1 MISAIETLHQQMNI
15 ALICPFS
22 SGPGRGNITTVR
34 RIAEHLPA
42 VGCKVTTINLDCSSI
57 IEQQTL
63 LDQSR
68 PDLLHAFHAYHAGPT
83 ARQASRLLGIPYMI
97 TITGSDLFDSS
108 LCNDPATRSA
118 IQDADAVSCFDPLVA
133 QRLTKL
139 FPHIGGRVAVIPQ
152 GVAALPPGIPYSK
165 QDAVFLILL
174 PAALRPVKGVTGA
187 IAALAPLALELPTL
201 RLLLV
206 GGAIDP
212 DYAEEVH
219 NLAAGH
225 PWISVIGDI
234 PYHQMGGLYAAAD
247 IVMNASIF
255 EGGMSNALLEAMV
268 MGKPV
273 LARDVLGNRS
283 LVHHGE
289 TGWLYRTDEELR
301 ECVRNLVFNPELG
314 AKTGDTG
321 REFVQKH
328 CSPQTEAKNYAA
340 VYRRL
345 IGQVKL

>member
-1 MISAIETLHQQMNI
+1 MTSTIEPFHQQMNI

-34 RIAEHLPA
+34 RIADHLT
-42 VGCKVTTINLDCSSI
+42 VTGCKVTTVNLDRLSI

-83 ARQASRLLGIPYMI
+83 ARQASRELGIPYMI

-108 LCNDPATRSA
+108 LCNAPATRSA

-139 FPHIGGRVAVIPQ
+139 FPHIGGKLMVIPQ
-152 GVAALPPGIPYSK
+152 GVAALPSGIPYPK
-165 QDAVFLILL
+165 QDADFLILL
-174 PAALRPVKGVTGA
+174 PAALRPVKGVTSA
-187 IAALAPLALELPTL
+187 IAALTPLALELPSL
-201 RLLLV
+201 RLLVV

-219 NLAAGH
+219 NLAADL
-225 PWISVIGDI
+225 PWINVLGDI
-234 PYHQMGGLYAAAD
+234 PYHQMGALYAVSD
-247 IVMNASIF
+247 IVLNASIF

-283 LVHHGE
+283 LIHHDE

-301 ECVRNLVFNPELG
+301 ERVRDLALSPLLG
-314 AKTGDTG
+314 PKIGATG

-328 CSPQTEAKNYAA
+328 CSPQTEAENYAA

-345 IGQVKL
+345 IGQAKP